1 MRLLTKGILLKV
13 ENIYEKE
20 VIDGKKQDV
29 YQGFKPE
36 GVVVLSSVEGVKKGE
51 TVQVNPYGGSEIQSL
66 STKKNRFLVIEERD
80 LLIAL

>member
-1 MRLLTKGILLKV
+1 MRLLTRGVLLKA

-36 GVVVLSSVEGVKKGE
+36 GKVVLSNVEGIKKGE
-51 TVQVNPYGGSEIQSL
+51 TIQVNPYGGSEVQSL
-66 STKKNRFLVIEERD
+66 GTKKNRFLVIEERD
-80 LLIAL
+80 LLISL